1 MFKHLIGFAVAA
13 TLMVQPVLTN
23 NASANE
29 IEYSANRIS
38 ADLVLDNGM
47 DLQLSISFAQA
58 IGLNED
64 NVNLTVQ
71 ALDPNDHRIVNRLPD
86 NFNMWA
92 VDSFPV
98 LISVQPRKDKG
109 FSFSGEAEIEL
120 YTQSIEY
127 ADNIRL
133 FRSHAGGE
141 FEDIT
146 TLTAAG
152 SLRARGST
160 GHFSDFILLVDNRDG
175 NLVAAAKARDL
186 ANYLYNHVF
195 SMEDQFGNEVQALTR
210 NINEHVQQGRYQA
223 AASNLNNVLRKLE
236 SAHGNSVPGVWRSS
250 GDIENVQGE
259 LITKARSLRF
269 TLGTLLR

>member
-1 MFKHLIGFAVAA
+1 MFKHLLTFAVAA
-13 TLMVQPVLTN
+13 VLLVQPALTN
-23 NASANE
+23 KASAND
-29 IEYSANRIS
+29 IEYSENRIS
-38 ADLVLDNGM
+38 ADLVLQNGM

-64 NVNLTVQ
+64 SVKLSVE
-71 ALDPNDHRIVNRLPD
+71 ALGPKDSRILSRLPD

-98 LISVQPRKDKG
+98 LISVQPLGDRG

-120 YTQSIEY
+120 YTTSIDY

-160 GHFSDFILLVDNRDG
+160 GHFSDFILLVDNRDA
-175 NLVAAAKARDL
+175 NVIAATKARDL

-195 SMEDQFGNEVQALTR
+195 SMEDQFGNEIQALTR
-210 NINEHVQQGRYQA
+210 NINDHVQQGRYQA
-223 AASNLNNVLRKLE
+223 AASNLNNMLRKLE
-236 SAHGNSVPGVWRSS
+236 SARGKSVPSVWRSS
-250 GDIENVQGE
+250 GDLENVQGE
-259 LITKARSLRF
+259 LLTKARSLRF